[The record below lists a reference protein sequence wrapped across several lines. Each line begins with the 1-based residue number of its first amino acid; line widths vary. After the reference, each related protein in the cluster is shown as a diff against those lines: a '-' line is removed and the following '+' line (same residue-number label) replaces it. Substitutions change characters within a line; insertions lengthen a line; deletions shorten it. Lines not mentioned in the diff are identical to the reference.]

1 MAILDVNLT
10 RIESINLKKS
20 LKTAIRGHKLLKD
33 KLDELI
39 KYFLDLVKQN
49 QELRQTADN
58 MLENAYKSFSMAQAV
73 MSEEILQE
81 SLIVPAKNLEID
93 VSNESV
99 MSVKIP
105 KFKLCDNEEEN
116 NVNHT
121 YGYAFTTKDL
131 DDSVNYFLE
140 TSNVLVKLAENEKS
154 IVLLA
159 EEIEK
164 TRRRV
169 NALENVTIPN
179 YKDTIKYIQMKLD
192 ENERANITRLMKIKD
207 MMKNESN

>member
-1 MAILDVNLT
+1 MAVLDVNLT

-20 LKTAIRGHKLLKD
+20 LKTAMRGHKLLKD

-39 KYFLDLVKQN
+39 KYFLELVKQN

-93 VSNESV
+93 VNNESV

-105 KFKLCDNEEEN
+105 KFKLSNDETSN
-116 NVNHT
+116 NLIHP

-131 DDSVNYFLE
+131 DDSVDYFLK

-154 IVLLA
+154 IFLLA

-192 ENERANITRLMKIKD
+192 ENERANITRLMKVKD
-207 MMKNESN
+207 MMNK